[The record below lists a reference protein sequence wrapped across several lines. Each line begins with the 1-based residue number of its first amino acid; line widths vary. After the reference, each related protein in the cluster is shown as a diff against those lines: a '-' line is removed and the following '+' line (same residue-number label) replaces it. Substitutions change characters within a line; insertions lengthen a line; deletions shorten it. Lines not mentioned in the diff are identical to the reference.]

1 MNEALITQYI
11 ATTFAG
17 VQPVDAWGD
26 TFFFYNPD
34 RPRAD
39 EIYFATLKSKDD
51 ESKGEEYDNAS
62 DLNRPDVFR
71 LNIGISKATYRTL
84 FGAPPSRVDETVETR
99 YDFAALDQLLPH
111 PVYGRMF
118 WVCVLNPSAAT
129 FQAVQPLLA
138 EAYNLA
144 VKKYAKRVARGRSG
158 TEATSGSDDLAA

>member
-1 MNEALITQYI
+1 MNEALITQSI
-11 ATTFAG
+11 TATFAS

-34 RPRAD
+34 RQRAA

-51 ESKGEEYDNAS
+51 EYDNTS
-62 DLNRPDVFR
+62 NLNRPDVFR

-84 FGAPPSRVDETVETR
+84 FGAPPARADTGKAVETKD
-99 YDFAALDQLLPH
+99 DFSALDQLLPH

-129 FQAVQPLLA
+129 FQALQPLLA
-138 EAYNLA
+138 EAYDLA
-144 VKKYAKRVARGRSG
+144 VKKYAKRMARERSG
-158 TEATSGSDDLAA
+158 PEATSGSDDPAA

>member
-1 MNEALITQYI
+1 MNETSITQSI
-11 ATTFAG
+11 TATFAG

-34 RPRAD
+34 RQRAA

-51 ESKGEEYDNAS
+51 EYDNAA

-84 FGAPPSRVDETVETR
+84 FGAPPARADADETVETR
-99 YDFAALDQLLPH
+99 YDFTVLDQLLPH
-111 PVYGRMF
+111 PVYGRML

-138 EAYNLA
+138 EAYDLA
-144 VKKYAKRVARGRSG
+144 VKKYAKRVARRRSSP
-158 TEATSGSDDLAA
+158 EATSGSGGPAA